1 MGGKLP
7 EINEKSSI
15 RMNKCVRVIKI
26 TLVLVVS
33 LLFVCCKSKKNE
45 EQQEG
50 LSMQNVPTFCADS
63 AYSYIAAQCAFG
75 PRVMNS
81 AAHDSCAK
89 YIMDKFASYGLDVI
103 SQDGVTT
110 LYDGTKVNLKNIIAR
125 YGGDD
130 VDYRIIICSHWD
142 SRPWADNDAD
152 EANHHSPID
161 GANDGASG
169 VGVMMEVARLIQNDT
184 LNVGID
190 FICFDAEDCGTPQWA
205 DDGNNDADT
214 WCLGSQYWAD
224 NVKSVVSDINKYKY
238 GILLDMVGGNEC
250 SFLKEAFSMMYA
262 NSVVDKIW
270 STAKRLGYDNYFV
283 DQTGGGITDDHIQ
296 VNKVGIPCAD
306 IIASDVQGRLC
317 FPMTWHTK
325 NDNIQNI
332 NVNTLK
338 AVGQTLM
345 AVIYDSASANGK

>member
-1 MGGKLP
+1 
-7 EINEKSSI
+7 
-15 RMNKCVRVIKI
+15 MNKCVRVIKI

-45 EQQEG
+45 EQQEE
-50 LSMQNVPTFCADS
+50 LNAQSVPAFCADS

-89 YIMDKFASYGLDVI
+89 YIIEKFESLGLDVI

-110 LYDGTKVNLKNIIAR
+110 LYDGTKVNMKNIIAR

-130 VDYRIIICSHWD
+130 VNCRIIICSHWD
-142 SRPWADNDAD
+142 SRPWADNDA
-152 EANHHSPID
+152 EATNHHTPID

-169 VGVMMEVARLIQNDT
+169 VGVMMELARLIKDDT
-184 LNVGID
+184 LNIGVD
-190 FICFDAEDCGTPQWA
+190 FICFDAEDCGTPQWEEGGH
-205 DDGNNDADT
+205 DDANT
-214 WCLGSQYWAD
+214 WCLGSQYWAA
-224 NVKSVVSDINKYKY
+224 NAKSVMKDLGTYKF
-238 GILLDMVGGNEC
+238 GILLDMVGGSES

-262 NSVVDKIW
+262 PNVVNDIW
-270 STAKRLGYDNYFV
+270 ATASNLGYGNYFV
-283 DQTGGGITDDHIQ
+283 NENGGGITDDHIQ
-296 VNKVGIPCAD
+296 VNKVGIPCVD
-306 IIASDVQGRLC
+306 IIASDINGRQC
-317 FPMTWHTK
+317 FPMTWHTM

-338 AVGQTLM
+338 AVGQTLV
-345 AVIYDSASANGK
+345 AVIYNSASANGK